1 MRLQVAIVTLALILL
16 HSFPAPLAVQSH
28 DTVALSGVVRSQDE
42 GNMEGV
48 VVTARRDGA
57 ILSVSVVSDPTG
69 TYHFPHTHLEPGSYR
84 LTIRAVGYDL
94 VDPGAVTVSAD
105 ATSTAD
111 LELRET
117 TNLGMQLSSGEW
129 AMSMPGTPQQ
139 KSKVVHQLVSC
150 AYCHTF
156 QRIMRSRH
164 TAERFLLVIQRMGT
178 YYPDGAALSN
188 DSRRGRAVKKS
199 QAHS

>member
-69 TYHFPHTHLEPGSYR
+69 HLPLPAHAPRTGF
-84 LTIRAVGYDL
+84 LQAH
-94 VDPGAVTVSAD
+94 DPGGG
-105 ATSTAD
+105 
-111 LELRET
+111 LRPGGPGGRDG
-117 TNLGMQLSSGEW
+117 LG
-129 AMSMPGTPQQ
+129 
-139 KSKVVHQLVSC
+139 
-150 AYCHTF
+150 
-156 QRIMRSRH
+156 
-164 TAERFLLVIQRMGT
+164 
-178 YYPDGAALSN
+178 
-188 DSRRGRAVKKS
+188 
-199 QAHS
+199 